1 MRGGETQIPQCE
13 PARQADSR
21 QADRQAGETISE
33 TGGKFLLCKR
43 FARVCQGLP
52 GFARVYQETYQGL
65 PGFIRVCHA
74 GFFVM

>member
-13 PARQADSR
+13 PASQAGRQQASR
-21 QADRQAGETISE
+21 QAGRRDDKRDGRQISSLQ
-33 TGGKFLLCKR
+33 TF
-43 FARVCQGLP
+43 CQGLP

-65 PGFIRVCHA
+65 PGFIGVCHA